1 VATRQQI
8 LRFHVELNGISPSIW
23 REVEVPATY
32 SFWDLHV
39 AIQDAMGWLDYHL
52 HAFRVD
58 TGGGKSVSI
67 GIPDLELFDDTEELA
82 GWEISVTDHFNEPG
96 QTCQYEYDF
105 GDGWDHTVQLV
116 GIMMREKGRRY
127 PRCIDGARACP
138 PEDCGGI
145 WGYHE
150 LLEVVADPTN
160 EEHESML
167 EWLGGHYE
175 PEFFDPKAVKFD
187 NPKKRWRLAF
197 EEP

>member
-58 TGGGKSVSI
+58 TGGGQSVSI

-82 GWEISVTDHFNEPG
+82 GWEILVTDYFNEPG

-105 GDGWDHTVQLV
+105 GDGWNHSVQLV

-160 EEHESML
+160 EAHESML
-167 EWLGGHYE
+167 EWLGGSYE